1 MATVSMGTY
10 SGGARGAPGF
20 SSSADERDLRPEDD
34 KEYWSLSKVKRAYMD
49 YIGSKQEEIEEQQ
62 SSRCYKHGAQWTTA
76 QVEIF
81 NKRKQP
87 VVTYNR
93 ISRKLDS
100 ITGLMERLKQ
110 DPKAYPS
117 NPRQTDEQA
126 AELATSVVRNV
137 VESDLR
143 EIRFP
148 FAIQNGAIDGIG
160 GIEMTLIKGDKGDF
174 DIGFEVVEPDSFFYD
189 PRSYKHD
196 FVDARYMGLG
206 KWLDLDDAVDMAPD
220 KEDELKASVTG
231 AGIGSEL
238 TSSPERDRRWF
249 DVNPDYKRLRVVE
262 IWYRHKGGWCW
273 CLFTGSLKL
282 DEGSGYFFNEKN
294 EQICKFIMFSSFID
308 HDGDRYG
315 FVRNLRSSQDEIN
328 QRRSKGLHELM
339 SRRIKAEDGA
349 FTDIEVTRRE
359 AVRPDG
365 VVIYNKGFEME
376 FDDQARIANIEGQLK
391 FLEDAKNEIENFG
404 PNPAL
409 IGQGLEY
416 KSGRAI
422 NLLQQAG
429 VAELGPFVVV
439 VKHWKLRIYRAIWC
453 AVQRYWTAERWI
465 RVTDVEGLDQYIQVN
480 GVGIDPMTGFPRMI
494 NAVGQLDVNFK
505 LDEGPDEIN
514 MMADAYDTLVAL
526 TAQGANIPPQILLEL
541 APLQASVKRKLLA
554 ILEKPDPMAEQAK
567 QITLQAEGAKV
578 EETKSKVQLNL
589 ANAQEVAQ
597 GGAHGIVERQMDA
610 QMKQQEFQMKQA
622 ESAAKVQA
630 EREKSQV
637 KIHTEFAKMQA
648 ERERSQ
654 HQLMVDRAKSQ
665 QDLQFGAIKSQQ
677 ALRQGEE
684 QHRQRMAQASQ
695 APKGGKNAK
704 RP

>member
-1 MATVSMGTY
+1 MGSYSSSVSEAG
-10 SGGARGAPGF
+10 RF
-20 SSSADERDLRPEDD
+20 SSSEDEKPDANKD
-34 KEYWSLSKVKRAYMD
+34 YWSLAKCKRAYMEYVGD
-49 YIGSKQEEIEEQQ
+49 KQEEIQEQQ
-62 SSRCYKHGAQWTTA
+62 SSRCYRHGAQWTTA

-93 ISRKLDS
+93 IARKVDS
-100 ITGLMERLKQ
+100 IMGLMEKLKQ

-126 AELATSVVRNV
+126 AELATAVVRHV
-137 VESDLR
+137 VESGLR
-143 EIRFP
+143 EIAFP
-148 FAIQNGAIDGIG
+148 FAVQNGAVDGIG
-160 GIEMTLIKGDKGDF
+160 GIEMKLIKGDKGDF

-196 FVDARYMGLG
+196 FSDARFLGVG
-206 KWLDLDDAVDMAPD
+206 KWLDVEDAIDMAPPE
-220 KEDELKASVTG
+220 KADELEASVTG
-231 AGIGSEL
+231 AGAGL
-238 TSSPERDRRWF
+238 DMTSSPDRDRRWF
-249 DVNPDYKRLRVVE
+249 DVNKDWKRLRVVE
-262 IWYRHKGGWCW
+262 IWYKHKGGWCW
-273 CLFTGSLKL
+273 ALFTGSVKL
-282 DEGSGYFFNEKN
+282 DEGAGYFFNEKN
-294 EQICKFIMFSSFID
+294 EQICKFLMFSSFID

-359 AVRPDG
+359 AIRPDG

-439 VKHWKLRIYRAIWC
+439 IKHWKLRLYRAIWS

-465 RVTDVEGLDQYIQVN
+465 RVTDVEGLDQFVQVN
-480 GVGIDPMTGFPRMI
+480 GVGIDPETGFPRMV
-494 NAVGQLDVNFK
+494 NAVGQLDVNFT

-567 QITLQAEGAKV
+567 QVALAAESAKV
-578 EETKSKVQLNL
+578 DETKSKVQLNL
-589 ANAQEVAQ
+589 ANAQETAQ
-597 GGAHGIVERQMDA
+597 GGAHGVVERQMDA
-610 QMKQQEFQMKQA
+610 QMKEREFQLKQA
-622 ESAAKVQA
+622 EAASKVQM

-637 KIHTEFAKMQA
+637 KIHTEFMKMQA
-648 ERERSQ
+648 DRERSQ
-654 HQLMVDRAKSQ
+654 HELMVNRVKSQ
-665 QDLQFGAIKSQQ
+665 QDLQMNAMKNQQ
-677 ALRQGEE
+677 TLRQGEE
-684 QHRQRMAQASQ
+684 QHRQRMAQQ
-695 APKGGKNAK
+695 PKGPTGGKNAK